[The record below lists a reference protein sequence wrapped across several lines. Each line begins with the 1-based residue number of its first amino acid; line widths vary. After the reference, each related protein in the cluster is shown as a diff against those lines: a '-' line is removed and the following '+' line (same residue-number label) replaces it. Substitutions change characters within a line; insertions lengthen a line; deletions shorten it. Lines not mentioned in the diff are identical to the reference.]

1 MEWIDTHT
9 HLFLAEFDA
18 DRDEVIQR
26 ALQAGVRYMLLPN
39 IDENSLQALY
49 ACTQQ
54 YAYCCRAMLG
64 LHPCSVHENVTGQL
78 QIIARAFNEKKFV
91 AIGEIG
97 LDYYWDTR
105 YREQQLQAFRTQLQW
120 AAEWQLPVSIH
131 SRSALDDCIQ
141 EIKQL
146 QRGQL
151 TGVFHC
157 FTGTLQQ
164 ARQIIDLGFALGI
177 GGVITF
183 QKSTALRETISQ
195 ISLQHIVL
203 ETDAPYLSPVPF
215 RGKRNESSR
224 IPCIAQTLAS
234 LFHREEQEIARI
246 TTANAL
252 RIFPTLV
259 EDMQHK

>member
-9 HLFLAEFDA
+9 HLFLLEFDT
-18 DRDEVIQR
+18 DRDEVVQR

-39 IDENSLQALY
+39 IDENSLEALY
-49 ACTQQ
+49 TCTKQ
-54 YAYCCRAMLG
+54 YASCCRAMMG
-64 LHPCSVHENVTGQL
+64 LHPCSVHEDVSRQL
-78 QIIARAFNEKKFV
+78 QIIARALKENKFV

-120 AAEWQLPVSIH
+120 AGEWRLPVSIH
-131 SRSALDDCIQ
+131 SRSALDTCIQ
-141 EIKQL
+141 EIKHL

-164 ARQIIDLGFALGI
+164 AQQIIDLGFALGI

-183 QKSTALRETISQ
+183 PKSTALRETISQ
-195 ISLQHIVL
+195 LSLHHIVL

-224 IPCIAQTLAS
+224 IPYIGQTLSS
-234 LFHREEQEIARI
+234 LYHLEENEIARI

-252 RIFPTLV
+252 RIFPLSG
-259 EDMQHK
+259 EDNQHE